1 MQPSEERHEQPTTPI
16 PPPMPEPHFESHSEP
31 PPAPKRLQRSAD
43 NKLLLGV
50 CGGLA
55 DYFDADP
62 TLVRIAFVLVAL
74 LAGTGALLY
83 VALVL
88 IMPSPAMA
96 DAHPR
101 DAARSTLDEAQAE
114 LRRGWERLKDA
125 VGMGKR

>member
-1 MQPSEERHEQPTTPI
+1 
-16 PPPMPEPHFESHSEP
+16 MPEPRFESHSELP
-31 PPAPKRLQRSAD
+31 PPPKRLQRSAD

-62 TLVRIAFVLVAL
+62 TLVRVAFVLVAL

-83 VALVL
+83 VALAL
-88 IMPSPAMA
+88 IMPNPAMA

-114 LRRGWERLKDA
+114 LRRGWERLKEA
-125 VGMGKR
+125 VGVGKR